1 MKKLLLMSFV
11 AMAMMVSCSKDDS
24 SSTSSEPA
32 TLKGTLW
39 EANQAYNIPI
49 LGQGT
54 MEVQLYFKTEDLCR
68 VDIDLPAT
76 LQGALSTL
84 GIGDLDSGEYGYTF
98 DGKKV
103 VFDVR
108 DGIELEYK
116 GSTLVYH
123 IPSQYSAISTYIG
136 GTEIVFRQQ

>member
-1 MKKLLLMSFV
+1 
-11 AMAMMVSCSKDDS
+11 
-24 SSTSSEPA
+24 
-32 TLKGTLW
+32 
-39 EANQAYNIPI
+39 
-49 LGQGT
+49 

-76 LQGALSTL
+76 LQAALSTL

-103 VFDVR
+103 VFDVS

-116 GSTLVYH
+116 GSTLVYP